1 VGGAAA
7 RAVGSLASEV
17 VGAGGGLWL
26 KHVRAMEDYD
36 PADGRWRGGGGGGG
50 GGGGADCAPEA
61 RAKL

>member
-1 VGGAAA
+1 
-7 RAVGSLASEV
+7 
-17 VGAGGGLWL
+17 
-26 KHVRAMEDYD
+26 MEDYD